1 MIALLHKTMSGQQL
15 SLCMSSASFKTES
28 APQSTAHD
36 SAESKCSHIR
46 ACSSLLVAFLAT
58 LLLSGLFFMS
68 LSTFSAQSAFAL
80 TTNKATAKSNQTEG
94 NGVIGGKETR
104 LTWEGTVEEEQ
115 VSQLTLQLPEGS
127 DLQNATTKVT
137 VLSGLTREKI
147 EASASVQGTQVV
159 ISFATPVD
167 AQKLIRVEISGM
179 KFPADGGS
187 YTVEGTYTT
196 EQETQKLA
204 SSPQITIISNTP
216 VQAIVNWLD
225 AQPWVEAWNSNHFLG
240 MFLKPQLIV
249 SSVVMLFPGWLVCLA
264 IVICAYPVAI
274 VLGMGFALLKI
285 SKNPLL
291 RALAVVY
298 INLLRGTPFFLQI
311 YILFFGLP
319 MLNINLDTNLL
330 GFIVVAINS
339 SAYLSEI
346 FRAGIQSI
354 PQGQYEAA
362 SSLGMN
368 RFQTMTFIIIPQTI
382 RRVIPPL
389 TSDFITS
396 YKDTS
401 LLSSVGVMEL
411 MMFAKNLTTS
421 TGNMTPYMTAA
432 LFYLAITLPLIKVV
446 GSIEKR
452 MEQSET
458 GKTVNAAANTT
469 ANTALTTPAST
480 AASKTQALSKE
491 EN

>member
-15 SLCMSSASFKTES
+15 SLCMSSVSFDDK
-28 APQSTAHD
+28 STTQD
-36 SAESKCSHIR
+36 TSESKGLHTR
-46 ACSSLLVAFLAT
+46 AHSSLLVVLLAT

-104 LTWEGTVEEEQ
+104 LTWEGTVEDEQ

-127 DLQNATTKVT
+127 DLQSATTKVT

-147 EASASVQGTQVV
+147 QATASVQGTQVV

-196 EQETQKLA
+196 EQGTQKLA
-204 SSPQITIISNTP
+204 SSPEITIISNTP
-216 VQAIVNWLD
+216 VQALMNWLD

-240 MFLKPQLIV
+240 MLKPQLIV

-458 GKTVNAAANTT
+458 GKTVS
-469 ANTALTTPAST
+469 ASV
-480 AASKTQALSKE
+480 SKTQALSKE

>member
-15 SLCMSSASFKTES
+15 SLCMSSASFKAES
-28 APQSTAHD
+28 APQSTAYN
-36 SAESKCSHIR
+36 SAKSKHSHIC
-46 ACSSLLVAFLAT
+46 AYPSLLVVLLAT

-68 LSTFSAQSAFAL
+68 LSVFSVQSAFAL

-104 LTWEGTVEEEQ
+104 LTWEGTVEDEQ

-127 DLQNATTKVT
+127 DLQSATTKVT

-147 EASASVQGTQVV
+147 EATASVQGTQVV

-196 EQETQKLA
+196 EQGTQKLA
-204 SSPQITIISNTP
+204 SSSEITIISNTP
-216 VQAIVNWLD
+216 VQALVNWLD

-274 VLGMGFALLKI
+274 ALGMGFALLKI

-446 GSIEKR
+446 GTIEKR

-458 GKTVNAAANTT
+458 GKT
-469 ANTALTTPAST
+469 ASS
-480 AASKTQALSKE
+480 ADSKTQALSKE

>member
-15 SLCMSSASFKTES
+15 SLCMSSASFKAES
-28 APQSTAHD
+28 APQSSAHD
-36 SAESKCSHIR
+36 SAESKLSHIR
-46 ACSSLLVAFLAT
+46 ACSSLLVVLLAT

-68 LSTFSAQSAFAL
+68 LSAISAQSAFAL

-104 LTWEGTVEEEQ
+104 LTWEGTVEDEQ

-127 DLQNATTKVT
+127 DLQSSTTKVT

-147 EASASVQGTQVV
+147 EATASVQGTQVV

-187 YTVEGTYTT
+187 YSVEGTYTT
-196 EQETQKLA
+196 EQGTQKLA
-204 SSPQITIISNTP
+204 SSPEITIIPNTP
-216 VQAIVNWLD
+216 VQVLVNWLD

-446 GSIEKR
+446 GTIEKR

-458 GKTVNAAANTT
+458 GKT
-469 ANTALTTPAST
+469 ASS
-480 AASKTQALSKE
+480 ADSKTQAHSKE

>member
-1 MIALLHKTMSGQQL
+1 
-15 SLCMSSASFKTES
+15 
-28 APQSTAHD
+28 
-36 SAESKCSHIR
+36 
-46 ACSSLLVAFLAT
+46 
-58 LLLSGLFFMS
+58 
-68 LSTFSAQSAFAL
+68 
-80 TTNKATAKSNQTEG
+80 
-94 NGVIGGKETR
+94 
-104 LTWEGTVEEEQ
+104 
-115 VSQLTLQLPEGS
+115 
-127 DLQNATTKVT
+127 
-137 VLSGLTREKI
+137 
-147 EASASVQGTQVV
+147 
-159 ISFATPVD
+159 
-167 AQKLIRVEISGM
+167 M

-196 EQETQKLA
+196 EQGTQKLA
-204 SSPQITIISNTP
+204 SSPEITIIPNTP
-216 VQAIVNWLD
+216 VQALVNWLD

-458 GKTVNAAANTT
+458 GKTV
-469 ANTALTTPAST
+469 SV
-480 AASKTQALSKE
+480 AASKNQALSKE

>member
-15 SLCMSSASFKTES
+15 SLCMSSASFNAES
-28 APQSTAHD
+28 TPQSLAHD
-36 SAESKCSHIR
+36 SAESKYSHIR
-46 ACSSLLVAFLAT
+46 ACSSLLVALLAT

-68 LSTFSAQSAFAL
+68 LSAFSAQSAFAL

-104 LTWEGTVEEEQ
+104 LTWEGTVEDEQ

-147 EASASVQGTQVV
+147 EATASVQGAQVV

-196 EQETQKLA
+196 EQGTQKLG

-225 AQPWVEAWNSNHFLG
+225 AQSWVEAWNSNHFLG

-458 GKTVNAAANTT
+458 GKTV
-469 ANTALTTPAST
+469 SV
-480 AASKTQALSKE
+480 AASKNQALSKE

>member
-1 MIALLHKTMSGQQL
+1 MIALLHRTMSGQQ
-15 SLCMSSASFKTES
+15 SSISVSSACFKAEL
-28 APQSTAHD
+28 ADRDTAQPTCQCH
-36 SAESKCSHIR
+36 R
-46 ACSSLLVAFLAT
+46 ANFSLLVALLAT
-58 LLLSGLFFMS
+58 LLLSGLFFIF
-68 LSTFSAQSAFAL
+68 LGAFSAQNALAL
-80 TTNKATAKSNQTEG
+80 TTNKATVKSNQTEG
-94 NGVIGGKETR
+94 SDVIGGKETR
-104 LTWEGTVEEEQ
+104 LTWEGTVENEQ

-127 DLQNATTKVT
+127 DLQRATTKVT

-147 EASASVQGTQVV
+147 EATTSVQGTQVV
-159 ISFATPVD
+159 ISFAKPVE

-196 EQETQKLA
+196 EQGTQKLA
-204 SSPQITIISNTP
+204 SSPEITIISNTP
-216 VQAIVNWLD
+216 VQAMVNWLD

-249 SSVVMLFPGWLVCLA
+249 SSAVMLFPGWLVCLA

-285 SKNPLL
+285 SKNPFL

-330 GFIVVAINS
+330 GFIVVAVNS

-368 RFQTMTFIIIPQTI
+368 RFQAMTFIIIPQTI

-446 GSIEKR
+446 GTIEKR

-458 GKTVNAAANTT
+458 GKT
-469 ANTALTTPAST
+469 ASA
-480 AASKTQALSKE
+480 AASKAQAASKE

>member
-1 MIALLHKTMSGQQL
+1 MIALLHRTMLGQQ
-15 SLCMSSASFKTES
+15 SAISVSSASFKAKLADRRT
-28 APQSTAHD
+28 AQST
-36 SAESKCSHIR
+36 CQCYR
-46 ACSSLLVAFLAT
+46 ANFSLLVALLAT
-58 LLLSGLFFMS
+58 LLLSGLFFTF
-68 LSTFSAQSAFAL
+68 LGAFSAQNALAL
-80 TTNKATAKSNQTEG
+80 TTNKATVKSNQTEG
-94 NGVIGGKETR
+94 SGVIGGKETR
-104 LTWEGTVEEEQ
+104 LTWEGTVENEQ
-115 VSQLTLQLPEGS
+115 VSQLILQLPEGS
-127 DLQNATTKVT
+127 DLQSATTKVT
-137 VLSGLTREKI
+137 ILSGLTREKI
-147 EASASVQGTQVV
+147 EATTSVQGTQVV
-159 ISFATPVD
+159 ISFATPVA

-196 EQETQKLA
+196 EQGTQKLA
-204 SSPQITIISNTP
+204 SSPEITIISNTP
-216 VQAIVNWLD
+216 VQAVVNWLD

-319 MLNINLDTNLL
+319 MLNINLNTNLL
-330 GFIVVAINS
+330 GFIVVAVNS

-446 GSIEKR
+446 GTIEKR

-458 GKTVNAAANTT
+458 GKTT
-469 ANTALTTPAST
+469 ST
-480 AASKTQALSKE
+480 AASKTQVVSKE

>member
-15 SLCMSSASFKTES
+15 SLCMSSASFKAES
-28 APQSTAHD
+28 APQSTAYN
-36 SAESKCSHIR
+36 SAKSKLPHNR
-46 ACSSLLVAFLAT
+46 AYFSLLVVLLAT

-68 LSTFSAQSAFAL
+68 LSAFSVQSAFAL

-104 LTWEGTVEEEQ
+104 LTWEGTVEDEQ
-115 VSQLTLQLPEGS
+115 VSQLTLQFPEGS
-127 DLQNATTKVT
+127 DLQTATTKVN

-147 EASASVQGTQVV
+147 EATASVQGTQVV

-196 EQETQKLA
+196 EQGTQKLA
-204 SSPQITIISNTP
+204 SSPEITIIPNTP
-216 VQAIVNWLD
+216 VQVLVNWLD
-225 AQPWVEAWNSNHFLG
+225 AQPWVEAWNSNQFLG

-285 SKNPLL
+285 SKNPFL

-319 MLNINLDTNLL
+319 MLNINLDANLL

-458 GKTVNAAANTT
+458 GKT
-469 ANTALTTPAST
+469 ASV